1 MLAAPRLACPDLSR
15 RILHV
20 LEPPDGGAPQHVV
33 HVATELTARGWDV
46 EVAASEAAGPGSAQ
60 RARLEAAGARVH
72 ALPMTPVAGI
82 GDLKAAARLRALDKA
97 HRYDV
102 IHAHS
107 SKAGALVRT
116 ALADRRRIVY
126 TPHCFAFLAGLG
138 PLRAAYWAVEQAL
151 LPRTGALVACSR
163 WEARESRTRLVGAH
177 RVLRVVQNGVPAAHA
192 TEPDPRLTA
201 LPKPVIGFLARLEPQ
216 KDPLR
221 LVEAAAQQ
229 PFPGTVAIVGSGELE
244 AEVREA
250 IAARGLQDRVVQLP
264 FVPPVERHL
273 LGFDLLVL
281 PSLWESLPLAVLEA
295 MACGLPVIATDV
307 GGVEEAVADG
317 VTGRLV
323 PPGDAQA
330 LAAAI
335 VALAGD
341 PAALRTMGQTARVRA
356 AQHFSLARMVDE
368 LEAVYAERMR
378 A

>member
-1 MLAAPRLACPDLSR
+1 MSR

-20 LEPPDGGAPQHVV
+20 LEPPDGGAPQHVI
-33 HVATELTARGWDV
+33 HVATELSARGWEV

-60 RARLEAAGARVH
+60 RARLESAGARVH
-72 ALPMTPVAGI
+72 ALPMTAVAGA
-82 GDLKAAARLRALDKA
+82 GDLKAAVQLRRLDSER
-97 HRYDV
+97 RYDV

-107 SKAGALVRT
+107 SKAGALVRA
-116 ALADRRRIVY
+116 ALPNRRRIVY

-138 PLRAAYWAVEQAL
+138 PLRAAYWAAEQAL
-151 LPRTGALVACSR
+151 LPRTGALIACSR
-163 WEARESRTRLVGAH
+163 WEAVESRKRLVGAH
-177 RVLRVVQNGVPAAHA
+177 RVLRVVQNGVPAAQP

-221 LVEAAAQQ
+221 LVEAAALQ

-250 IAARGLQDRVVQLP
+250 ITARNLQDRVVHLP

-281 PSLWESLPLAVLEA
+281 PSLWESLPLAILEA
-295 MACGLPVIATDV
+295 MACGLPVVATDV
-307 GGVEEAVADG
+307 GGVSEAVADG
-317 VTGRLV
+317 ETGRLV
-323 PPGDAQA
+323 PPGDAHA

-335 VALAGD
+335 AELAGD
-341 PAALRTMGQTARVRA
+341 PRALEAMGERARKRA
-356 AQHFSLARMVDE
+356 DEHFSLARMVDE
-368 LEAVYAERMR
+368 LEAVYAERL
-378 A
+378 AG